1 MFKTIFIIFVSMIVS
16 TLTTAGLL
24 FRYTSPPAA
33 QPATV
38 ATVTT
43 VETASPL
50 EIINSSDVEP
60 VVVVQDVPN
69 AEVTVALAPAADL
82 TPEPVKVEVA
92 TDQLQRS
99 FNHQLLASD
108 ISNLSHK
115 LQRFNDFLSAEVQ
128 RLKDG
133 KDGKEKKQP

>member
-24 FRYTSPPAA
+24 FRYTSPPAP
-33 QPATV
+33 QP
-38 ATVTT
+38 VTFA
-43 VETASPL
+43 TASPL
-50 EIINSSDVEP
+50 EIINSLDVEP
-60 VVVVQDVPN
+60 VAVVTPVVNSEIAVSLPPEAEIVPEAVN
-69 AEVTVALAPAADL
+69 
-82 TPEPVKVEVA
+82 VEIA

-108 ISNLSHK
+108 INNLSHK